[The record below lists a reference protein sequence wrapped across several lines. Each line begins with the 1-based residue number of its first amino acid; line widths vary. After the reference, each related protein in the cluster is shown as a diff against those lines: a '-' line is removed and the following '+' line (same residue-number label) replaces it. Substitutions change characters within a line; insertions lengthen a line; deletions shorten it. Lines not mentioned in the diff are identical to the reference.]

1 MKMKMKPSFSAPLFV
16 SILYILVLG
25 TDFLK
30 EKLTGAGG
38 NEYLSVIIVQL
49 LIFIIP
55 AILFCRLKGVGYASR
70 LNVRLIAPNKFGSII
85 TASLVL
91 IFGSMLIRFAQIYLF
106 GMDSFTV
113 SGFESYISGKTE
125 YNFLFAAAAFAIIPA
140 LTDEFVFRTI
150 LLTEYNEGGHGA
162 VSATII
168 SSMLSSMLFFTL
180 ESFPIRFFSAI
191 ILCMLTY
198 VTGSSLSALIAHL
211 VFNIYTVFGE
221 KYIIRTLSDP
231 SNKIISVFTFAL
243 LFLVLTVIMFSEFE
257 HTLRQMGKSGAPS
270 PSYLLKKSD
279 DGTTPDIAAT
289 EAAEEGKAPKK
300 VVSEK
305 ANLTIEAFFSPSL
318 IVCIIIFAVAVL
330 TDL

>member
-1 MKMKMKPSFSAPLFV
+1 MKMKPSFSAPLFA

-25 TDFLK
+25 ADFFR

-49 LIFIIP
+49 LIFVIP

-70 LNVRLIAPNKFGSII
+70 LNIRLIAPSKFGSVI

-91 IFGSMLIRFAQIYLF
+91 IFGSVIIRFAQIYLF
-106 GMDSFTV
+106 DMSKFSV
-113 SGFESYISGKTE
+113 SGFESYISGRTE

-150 LLTEYNEGGHGA
+150 MLTEYNEGGYGA
-162 VSATII
+162 VNATII
-168 SSMLSSMLFFTL
+168 TSLLSSMLFFTL

-191 ILCMLTY
+191 VLCMLTY
-198 VTGSSLSALIAHL
+198 ATGSSLSAFIAHL
-211 VFNIYTVFGE
+211 IFNIYTVFGE
-221 KYIIRTLSDP
+221 KYIIKTLSDP

-243 LFLVLTVIMFSEFE
+243 LFLVLSVIMFSEFE

-279 DGTTPDIAAT
+279 DGKTPDIAAT
-289 EAAEEGKAPKK
+289 EAAEDDNPSKK
-300 VVSEK
+300 VISEK
-305 ANLTIEAFFSPSL
+305 NKLAIEAFFSPSF

>member
-1 MKMKMKPSFSAPLFV
+1 MKMKSSFSTPLFA
-16 SILYILVLG
+16 SILYILFLG
-25 TDFLK
+25 TDFFR

-55 AILFCRLKGVGYASR
+55 AILFCRLKGVGYTSKM
-70 LNVRLIAPNKFGSII
+70 NIRLIAPSKFGSVIVS
-85 TASLVL
+85 SLVL
-91 IFGSMLIRFAQIYLF
+91 VFGSMLIRFAQIYLF
-106 GMDSFTV
+106 KMKDFSV
-113 SGFESYISGKTE
+113 SPFESYITGATE

-140 LTDEFVFRTI
+140 ITDEFVFRGVM
-150 LLTEYNEGGHGA
+150 LTEYNEGGYGA
-162 VSATII
+162 VNATLIT
-168 SSMLSSMLFFTL
+168 SLLSSMLFFTL

-191 ILCMLTY
+191 VLCMLTY
-198 VTGSSLSALIAHL
+198 ATGSSLSAFIAHL

-221 KYIIRTLSDP
+221 KYIIKTLSDP

-243 LFLVLTVIMFSEFE
+243 LFLVLSVIMFSEFE
-257 HTLRQMGKSGAPS
+257 HTLRQMGRSGAPS

-279 DGTTPDIAAT
+279 DGKTPDIAAT
-289 EAAEEGKAPKK
+289 EATESDNPSKK

-305 ANLTIEAFFSPSL
+305 TKLTIEAFFSPSF

-330 TDL
+330 SEL

>member
-1 MKMKMKPSFSAPLFV
+1 MKSSFSTPLFA
-16 SILYILVLG
+16 SILYILFLG
-25 TDFLK
+25 TDFFR

-55 AILFCRLKGVGYASR
+55 AILFCRLKGVGYTSKM
-70 LNVRLIAPNKFGSII
+70 NIRLIAPSKFGSVIVS
-85 TASLVL
+85 SLVL
-91 IFGSMLIRFAQIYLF
+91 VFGSMLIRFAQIYLF
-106 GMDSFTV
+106 KMKDFSV
-113 SGFESYISGKTE
+113 SPFESYITGATE

-140 LTDEFVFRTI
+140 ITDEFVFRGVM
-150 LLTEYNEGGHGA
+150 LTEYNEGGYGA
-162 VSATII
+162 VNATLIT
-168 SSMLSSMLFFTL
+168 SLLSSMLFFTL

-191 ILCMLTY
+191 VLCMLTY
-198 VTGSSLSALIAHL
+198 ATGSSLSAFIAHL

-221 KYIIRTLSDP
+221 KYIIKTLSDP

-243 LFLVLTVIMFSEFE
+243 LFLVLSVIMFSEFE
-257 HTLRQMGKSGAPS
+257 HTLRQMGRGGAPS

-279 DGTTPDIAAT
+279 DGKTPDIAAT
-289 EAAEEGKAPKK
+289 EATESDNPSKK

-305 ANLTIEAFFSPSL
+305 TKLTIEAFFSPSF

-330 TDL
+330 SGL